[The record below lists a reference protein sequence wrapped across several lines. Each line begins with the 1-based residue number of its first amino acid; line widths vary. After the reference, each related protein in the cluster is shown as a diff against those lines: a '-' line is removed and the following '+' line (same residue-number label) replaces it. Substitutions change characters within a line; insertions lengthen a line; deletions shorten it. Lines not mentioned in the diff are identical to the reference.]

1 MCRETAAKL
10 EEESGLRIISETA
23 QLFLTHIRSGEWD
36 LAMTESRNLEFTSIS
51 TNEVV
56 VMLVELKYFEL
67 IDNGHTDA
75 ALLCLRNE
83 LSSIIV
89 DMSR

>member
-1 MCRETAAKL
+1 
-10 EEESGLRIISETA
+10 
-23 QLFLTHIRSGEWD
+23 
-36 LAMTESRNLEFTSIS
+36 MTESRNLEFTSIS